1 MKIIEIPDNKECEDL
16 VDDSIQLIS
25 KIMPNSILKNLRAP
39 KTICKNIL
47 LEIIHKII

>member
-25 KIMPNSILKNLRAP
+25 KIAP
-39 KTICKNIL
+39 KTKDTTFPL
-47 LEIIHKII
+47 LSKTKYSRIN

>member
-25 KIMPNSILKNLRAP
+25 KIMPNSILKNLQAP
-39 KTICKNIL
+39 KRSAETSYWKSFIK
-47 LEIIHKII
+47 

>member
-25 KIMPNSILKNLRAP
+25 KIYQIQY
-39 KTICKNIL
+39 
-47 LEIIHKII
+47 

>member
-25 KIMPNSILKNLRAP
+25 KIMPNSILKNLQAP
-39 KTICKNIL
+39 ERSAETSYWKSFIK
-47 LEIIHKII
+47 